1 MVKTEEQP
9 NDWLNSTDTSLL
21 AWWLPKL
28 AIFVAVFAAVP
39 LRAVVWVLALLWMA
53 TACILNARRCGRTH
67 CRYTAPY
74 YLAMILPVLAL
85 ASGLISASVYTWLA
99 LALLIL
105 IGGWVIRWT
114 TEQKWGRYSNADAA
128 IGPKRT
134 WPRALHMSAFGDKA
148 DVAYCGASFDP
159 KETSSPGCLP
169 V

>member
-1 MVKTEEQP
+1 MVKTEEQLH
-9 NDWLNSTDTSLL
+9 DWLNSTDTSLL

-39 LRAVVWVLALLWMA
+39 LRAVVWVLALLWMG

-67 CRYTAPY
+67 YRYTAPY

-114 TEQKWGRYSNADAA
+114 TEQKWGRYSNA
-128 IGPKRT
+128 
-134 WPRALHMSAFGDKA
+134 
-148 DVAYCGASFDP
+148 
-159 KETSSPGCLP
+159 
-169 V
+169 